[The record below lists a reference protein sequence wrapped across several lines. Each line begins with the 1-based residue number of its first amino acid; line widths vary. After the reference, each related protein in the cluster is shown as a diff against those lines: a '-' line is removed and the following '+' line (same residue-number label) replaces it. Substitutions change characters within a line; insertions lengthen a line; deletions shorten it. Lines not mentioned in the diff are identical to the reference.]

1 MYGSM
6 YSAFEEA
13 VINESVFKGEWN
25 GKWVSHFIK
34 IAADNVTPPF
44 VTIGGF
50 LDLTSHEPNGVESIK
65 EALLSPKASYDD
77 TTLKISTNGSP
88 SYRVSVKAPNYKQAE
103 EELKNA
109 VDTVLNLFKDKG
121 GFGSFERR

>member
-1 MYGSM
+1 MASKSKLKVEDLRKEVRGKMIDVYGSM

-13 VINESVFKGEWN
+13 VINESGFKEEWS

-50 LDLTSHEPNGVESIK
+50 LDLTRHHN
-65 EALLSPKASYDD
+65 
-77 TTLKISTNGSP
+77 
-88 SYRVSVKAPNYKQAE
+88 
-103 EELKNA
+103 
-109 VDTVLNLFKDKG
+109 
-121 GFGSFERR
+121 